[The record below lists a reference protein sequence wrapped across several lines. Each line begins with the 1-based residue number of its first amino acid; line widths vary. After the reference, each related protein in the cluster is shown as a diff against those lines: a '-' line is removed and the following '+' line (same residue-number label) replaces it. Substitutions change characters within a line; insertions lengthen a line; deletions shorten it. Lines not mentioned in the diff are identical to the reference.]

1 MNKVANIEGK
11 GRDDFTLKI
20 LTTAE
25 GVIRKV
31 SVNNSKSIRNL
42 ADGVKTTFQK
52 FRKLLEKYS
61 ENIET
66 VDPQLKNNPELV
78 DCLFNLETAWDKGK
92 EFLLDQDNYS
102 KLIFF
107 SQLIEIICEKYKE
120 LTELIES
127 RDPSI
132 FVSIPG
138 LLILKS
144 LENEDEGI
152 CFSYN
157 VNINK
162 SGSECNRLYSELKV
176 EYHKLISKLDDK
188 DKNYSDVKSNSVS
201 RMNSSNKIISLSSS
215 MTLPNLQND
224 GKPRLD
230 MVFLYNFLERLILFE
245 ENANSI
251 ISDMKVS
258 NEFYDKDSINKFLGK
273 IKTLSMNLQREKPSE
288 WNSFFD
294 MAMTTISS

>member
-1 MNKVANIEGK
+1 MNKVANYEGK
-11 GRDDFTLKI
+11 GRDDFNIKI
-20 LTTAE
+20 LITAE

-31 SVNNSKSIRNL
+31 SVNNSKSIRNI
-42 ADGVKTTFQK
+42 ADGVKITFSK
-52 FRKLLEKYS
+52 FRKLIEKYG

-78 DCLFNLETAWDKGK
+78 ECLFALETAWDKGK
-92 EFLLDQDNYS
+92 EFLLEQENYER
-102 KLIFF
+102 LIFF

-120 LTELIES
+120 FTELIES

-144 LENEDEGI
+144 LENEDQGI
-152 CFSYN
+152 CFNYN
-157 VNINK
+157 PNLSSIGK
-162 SGSECNRLYSELKV
+162 ECNKLFIELKKDY
-176 EYHKLISKLDDK
+176 EKLKSKLEDSI
-188 DKNYSDVKSNSVS
+188 YPDVKSNPLS
-201 RMNSSNKIISLSSS
+201 RSNSSNKIFSLSSS
-215 MTLPNLQND
+215 MTLPSINN
-224 GKPRLD
+224 GKPKLD

-245 ENANSI
+245 ENTQEI
-251 ISDMKVS
+251 IADMKAS
-258 NEFYDKDSINKFLGK
+258 DFYDKELTNKFLGK
-273 IKTLSMNLQREKPSE
+273 IKTLSMNLQREKPCE